1 MRALILAWH
10 WGLLILIR
18 CCVDQRFSQIFV
30 LQIPLKSKS
39 CMIPCPEV
47 TTENSPWFQS
57 FRYSR
62 MNCIQV
68 KVYSDKSFLKYV
80 IFVKNCMGQVISQGF
95 NVITYFFNSY
105 QLKIVLMFFK
115 LMSIQL
121 RSLVQ
126 QVQQEH
132 VNTVNLFPELPVE
145 SYYLCQ

>member
-1 MRALILAWH
+1 MRALILARH

-18 CCVDQRFSQIFV
+18 CCVDQRVSQIFCTTNSSKIKV
-30 LQIPLKSKS
+30 LYDSLSWSNHWKFSLVSKFSLLKN
-39 CMIPCPEV
+39 EL
-47 TTENSPWFQS
+47 
-57 FRYSR
+57 
-62 MNCIQV
+62 
-68 KVYSDKSFLKYV
+68 YSDKSFLKYV

-105 QLKIVLMFFK
+105 QLKTVLMFFK